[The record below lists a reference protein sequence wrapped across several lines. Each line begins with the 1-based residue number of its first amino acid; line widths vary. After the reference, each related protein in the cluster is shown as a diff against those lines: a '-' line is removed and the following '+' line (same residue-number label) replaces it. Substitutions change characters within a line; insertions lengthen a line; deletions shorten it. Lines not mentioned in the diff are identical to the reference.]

1 MTFGG
6 IFSDVI
12 MSRGVVYETSLVIAI
27 CVVSIF
33 LFPATQGPYPAVHGP
48 ATTLRA
54 ARAFTQIE
62 IGITGALSA
71 VCFRTLAA
79 RSASPGE
86 ECCDIKLQPLAW
98 PGTKN
103 ILRC

>member
-1 MTFGG
+1 MNCT
-6 IFSDVI
+6 
-12 MSRGVVYETSLVIAI
+12 VVYETSLVIAI

-33 LFPATQGPYPAVHGP
+33 LFPATQGPYPVVHGP

-62 IGITGALSA
+62 IGITSALSA
-71 VCFRTLAA
+71 VCSRTFVSRPVSSDEEFGDINPRFLA
-79 RSASPGE
+79 RH
-86 ECCDIKLQPLAW
+86 
-98 PGTKN
+98 GTKD